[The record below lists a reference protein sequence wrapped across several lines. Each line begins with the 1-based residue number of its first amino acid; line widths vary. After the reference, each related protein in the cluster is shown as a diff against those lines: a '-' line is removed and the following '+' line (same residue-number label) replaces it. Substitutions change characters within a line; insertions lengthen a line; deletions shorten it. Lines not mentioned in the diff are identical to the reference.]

1 MNAITMLERDHVKVK
16 ALLARLDSTTPRAT
30 VTRRDLFNRIKADL
44 TVHETIE
51 EEIFY
56 PALKSHPRA
65 KDIVLEGIE
74 EHNVVDTLLGEL
86 TALSPSHET
95 WGAKATVMRENLE
108 HHIEEEETDMF
119 VKARNIFDRAELT
132 ALGQRMAARK
142 ITARADVKRIAA
154 KRRGV
159 RIRWVTLRARLSFLA
174 LSSVSGYARIPSR
187 RLFDALSHRH
197 PLAAGGDARRS
208 SSRAGGAVSTLDDDG
223 HWLAGGCDLGDP
235 RCQQLLRGPANRA
248 N

>member
-1 MNAITMLERDHVKVK
+1 VPFGNHEVYIVDAIALLKADHVNVK
-16 ALLARLDSTTPRAT
+16 ELLARLDATTERAK
-30 VTRRDLFNRIKADL
+30 VARRELFGRIKVEL

-56 PALKSHPRA
+56 PALKQHPRA
-65 KDIVLEGIE
+65 RDIVLEGIE

-154 KRRGV
+154 KREE
-159 RIRWVTLRARLSFLA
+159 
-174 LSSVSGYARIPSR
+174 
-187 RLFDALSHRH
+187 
-197 PLAAGGDARRS
+197 
-208 SSRAGGAVSTLDDDG
+208 
-223 HWLAGGCDLGDP
+223 
-235 RCQQLLRGPANRA
+235 
-248 N
+248 